1 MGNLMTIGEFSC
13 RSGLSA
19 KVLRATSVTTNTSGA
34 TAKKGAAKK
43 AAVERSAKVQTMRAA
58 AKR

>member
-19 KVLRATSVTTNTSGA
+19 KVFRAYASHHQHLRGH
-34 TAKKGAAKK
+34 GQ
-43 AAVERSAKVQTMRAA
+43 EGCGEEGRC
-58 AKR
+58 